1 MRSSHLIFNFP
12 LCKLYSN
19 SLMSSLNSRRGWR
32 LKLPS
37 RGSSNMNSITATSV
51 NQGILLTSDRP
62 TSSLTPSTSPLSSL
76 PVALRSGPTGPYGD
90 NFNGLSV
97 VSSYGRK
104 VHPGHI
110 SGVIIPVCELRF
122 QKYFLPF

>member
-51 NQGILLTSDRP
+51 NQGILLTSNRP
-62 TSSLTPSTSPLSSL
+62 TSSLGPSTSPLSSL
-76 PVALRSGPTGPYGD
+76 PVALRSGPYGD
-90 NFNGLSV
+90 NFNNDNGL